1 MMQKEKKRRKILR
14 TGLCVIL
21 ALLLLAAV
29 GAGVLFREELGIIGT
44 IRKESDEF
52 PLYYME
58 VKGDYHF
65 EEFLESGGAASDKEV
80 EAFLTKCI

>member
-44 IRKESDEF
+44 I
-52 PLYYME
+52 P
-58 VKGDYHF
+58 
-65 EEFLESGGAASDKEV
+65 
-80 EAFLTKCI
+80 

>member
-1 MMQKEKKRRKILR
+1 MQKEKKRRKILR

-21 ALLLLAAV
+21 AVLLLTAV

-58 VKGDYHF
+58 VKGDYHLRSF
-65 EEFLESGGAASDKEV
+65 WRAEGRLRIKR
-80 EAFLTKCI
+80 